1 MTANAFV
8 QIAADV
14 EALMSRFSAVDRDS
28 EWHRVNSYVAD
39 VLKDSHVLYAK
50 LARLQN
56 DFAGAELSQLE
67 KISEEV
73 LSLGKSLSQF
83 SKDFYDGKYSM
94 TPSETQYG
102 GQQQAPQQA
111 PPPADYEVQAEV
123 EGGDEDYEV
132 QGQGQHGQGQGQ
144 GQQGQGDKEK
154 Q

>member
-1 MTANAFV
+1 MTANAFA

-28 EWHRVNSYVAD
+28 EWHRVNSYIAD

-102 GQQQAPQQA
+102 GQQQAPQQTPPP

-132 QGQGQHGQGQGQ
+132 QGQGQGQDQD
-144 GQQGQGDKEK
+144 QGQGDKEK